1 MTLKH
6 LLIASALCAT
16 TASAFAA
23 NVGVSISVG
32 EPGFYGRIDIG
43 DYPQPVLINTAPVVV
58 QPVPVGVV
66 RQPVYMH
73 VPPGHAKNWAK
84 YCGRYGACGQPVYFV
99 KDSWYQ
105 KQYVPAYRERHGRG
119 PDRHDDRH
127 DNRGPSH
134 GSDRG
139 YDHRPDDG
147 PDRGSDHSP
156 RH

>member
-43 DYPQPVLINTAPVVV
+43 DYPQPVLVNTAPVVV
-58 QPVPVGVV
+58 QAVPVGVV

-73 VPPGHAKNWAK
+73 VPPAHARNWTR

-105 KQYVPAYRERHGRG
+105 KQYVPAYRERHGRAPDRRDPRHDDHRPG
-119 PDRHDDRH
+119 PDRNPGRGHDH
-127 DNRGPSH
+127 DHGP
-134 GSDRG
+134 
-139 YDHRPDDG
+139 DHG
-147 PDRGSDHSP
+147 PDRGP